1 MLKKGG
7 KLKSAHN
14 VENTQNPEK
23 RRKYDVRQSICLGG
37 LIMGSNHKGDSNA
50 GYVGSQYWQENRE
63 KKKNKKRNS
72 TEWAGRNECQPV
84 CTRHIYAY
92 KYEVSS
98 EYTSY
103 AYMIPGISQDNI
115 NSNDSSMIIITT
127 TVEPIETNTHRQS
140 HARSGAL
147 SRSIV

>member
-50 GYVGSQYWQENRE
+50 GYEGSQYWQENRE
-63 KKKNKKRNS
+63 KKKTK
-72 TEWAGRNECQPV
+72 NE
-84 CTRHIYAY
+84 
-92 KYEVSS
+92 
-98 EYTSY
+98 
-103 AYMIPGISQDNI
+103 
-115 NSNDSSMIIITT
+115 
-127 TVEPIETNTHRQS
+127 TV
-140 HARSGAL
+140 RSGRGEMNANPYVHDIYMHINMK
-147 SRSIV
+147 SPPSILRMHT